1 MNDNDL
7 PQENTPLTP
16 PADLVVGLRY
26 SLPVMLAEI
35 KLERVSGAFAMER
48 LDQQEIG
55 KIFKPQK
62 RRRVA
67 KPNQ

>member
-1 MNDNDL
+1 MNE
-7 PQENTPLTP
+7 PTPENVSPTP

-62 RRRVA
+62 RRRAA
-67 KPNQ
+67 KPKQ

>member
-1 MNDNDL
+1 MNEN
-7 PQENTPLTP
+7 PQAQEP
-16 PADLVVGLRY
+16 PAPSADLVVGLRY
-26 SLPVMLAEI
+26 SLPAMLAEI

-62 RRRVA
+62 RRRVT